1 MKNIALLLFFVT
13 LLLSCHTT
21 TRLAIPTVFKEQASM
36 LHVSGSRGNKMS
48 FGNYSSS
55 KIKRGMHVSYP
66 GWGRGFILENILW
79 NQIGLQKKEH
89 VQKEKAKFRYTLS
102 DGKNNVEIFGK
113 ENELIRTQEYKVS
126 GNRSIFNGLEIVKEH
141 QYIFAALISTD
152 ITKDEKS
159 WDLVMS
165 NVYDQKNNTPKDLPG
180 MIRSDDYGMA
190 TNGKDTIFIKPVT
203 TKNIESTNG
212 KAGRMPIKMLSGYE
226 LNTKDGTI
234 AIIDSI
240 DQNIWFYNELN
251 DADKLMVAAITTALF
266 ARRVNDTKW

>member
-1 MKNIALLLFFVT
+1 MKNITILLFSIT
-13 LLLSCHTT
+13 LLSCRNTVK
-21 TRLAIPTVFKEQASM
+21 LAVPTVFKEQSTM
-36 LHVSGSRGNKMS
+36 LHVKGSNSNRMS
-48 FGNYSSS
+48 FGNYASS
-55 KIKRGMHVSYP
+55 KIKRGLHVSSP

-79 NQIGLQKKEH
+79 NKIGLQKKEH

-102 DGKNNVEIFGK
+102 DGKNNIEIFGK
-113 ENELIRTQEYKVS
+113 ENELTRTEEYKVL

-141 QYIFAALISTD
+141 QYVFAALISADT
-152 ITKDEKS
+152 TKGEKS

-165 NVYDQKNNTPKDLPG
+165 NVYDHKNNAPKDLPG
-180 MIRSDDYGMA
+180 IIKPDDYGMV

-203 TKNIESTNG
+203 TKNTESAKG
-212 KAGRMPIKMLSGYE
+212 KAGKFPVKILAGYE

-251 DADKLMVAAITTALF
+251 DADKLMVAAITTAIF

>member
-1 MKNIALLLFFVT
+1 MKNIALLLFSIT
-13 LLLSCHTT
+13 LVSCHTT

-55 KIKRGMHVSYP
+55 KIKRKIHVTSP
-66 GWGRGFILENILW
+66 GWGRVFFLENLYL
-79 NQIGLQKKEH
+79 NKFGLQKNEH
-89 VQKEKAKFRYTLS
+89 VEKEKAGFNYTLS

-113 ENELIRTQEYKVS
+113 ERKITRSTEYKLLNTKSINNSFRLNEDYNYIFSAVIATDSLQGGKNWELI
-126 GNRSIFNGLEIVKEH
+126 
-141 QYIFAALISTD
+141 
-152 ITKDEKS
+152 
-159 WDLVMS
+159 MS
-165 NVYDQKNNTPKDLPG
+165 NINNGKKEMPKLFLLTAVEP
-180 MIRSDDYGMA
+180 DDYGLA
-190 TNGKDTIFIKPVT
+190 TNGKDTIFIKPVS
-203 TKNIESTNG
+203 TKSIESANG

-251 DADKLMVAAITTALF
+251 DADKLMVAAITSALF